1 MPSHYTYVYLIRIA
15 IVWRIDPVYLDGKI
29 TIITSRRADTVMNIP
44 TLRYNSRR
52 LTRAISAFLL
62 LPAAAMATG
71 IMPQGYPDAERINEG
86 RRIFFNE
93 TFDGNGRTC
102 GTCHPATN
110 NFTLDPKFIATL
122 PASDPLFVAERP
134 QPNPLAEH
142 FENPRLMREVGLIK
156 ENTNGFD
163 DLENNF
169 TMRSVPHLNALRV
182 SLLPP
187 TNGNDGTTLPPD
199 ERTGWSGDG
208 APVDLNG
215 PLAPHGT
222 LRDFTLG
229 AIRQHFT
236 RSLGREAGKDFRL
249 PEDDELDALE
259 AYMLSLGR
267 QREFDDFRTIRMKD
281 KRAERGRLNY
291 LGVGVSG
298 TLNCNACH
306 FNGGANT
313 DPEFDFPAA
322 ITPPAF
328 ELSNRSFAPRVEEL
342 VDQPGDIVDADG
354 NPFDDGFGR
363 GSSLFNVP
371 TVIEAA
377 DSGPFFHANQI
388 DTVEAMVSFYAS
400 KRHLRNGLVL
410 PPIVE
415 LNGSQVAN
423 VGAFLRVLNAD
434 ENVRS
439 AIALIKQAEL
449 VYRRKD
455 RRTNLKIAVSEI
467 DDAIE
472 VLEGG
477 NLHYSDALPA
487 LKKARRLAA
496 HPFSQSR
503 ARRLLRRIRPMLIER
518 PGQTATRNHA
528 WMIQS
533 SR

>member
-1 MPSHYTYVYLIRIA
+1 MNMPF
-15 IVWRIDPVYLDGKI
+15 
-29 TIITSRRADTVMNIP
+29 
-44 TLRYNSRR
+44 
-52 LTRAISAFLL
+52 TRAPFLAL
-62 LPAAAMATG
+62 TGSLIGMMLPPVCATATG
-71 IMPQGYPDAERINEG
+71 ILPQSYPNAALINDG
-86 RRIFFNE
+86 RRIFFEE
-93 TFDGNGRTC
+93 TFEGNGRTC

-110 NFTLDPKFIATL
+110 NFTIDPEFIATL
-122 PASDPLFVAERP
+122 PDDDPLFVAERP
-134 QPNPLAEH
+134 QPNPLAEL
-142 FENPRLMREVGLIK
+142 ENPRLMREAGLIR

-163 DLENNF
+163 APTANF

-182 SLLPP
+182 SLLAP

-199 ERTGWSGDG
+199 QRTGWSGDG
-208 APVDLNG
+208 APSEPVGSLST
-215 PLAPHGT
+215 HGT
-222 LRDFTLG
+222 LRDFTIG
-229 AIRQHFT
+229 AIRQHLT
-236 RSLGREAGKDFRL
+236 KTLQRVPGKDFRL
-249 PEDDELDALE
+249 PTEYEQDALE

-267 QREFDDFRTIRMKD
+267 QKEFDDFNTIHMKD
-281 KRAERGRLNY
+281 ARAERGRLNY

-313 DPEFDFPAA
+313 NPDFDFPAA

-342 VDQPGDIVDADG
+342 IDQTGDIIDAQG
-354 NPFDDGFGR
+354 NPFDDGFGH
-363 GSSLFNVP
+363 GTSLFNVP

-388 DTVEAMVSFYAS
+388 ETVEGMVAFYAS
-400 KRHLRNGLVL
+400 KRHLRNGQVL

-439 AIALIKQAEL
+439 AISLIKQAER
-449 VYRRKD
+449 VYTRKD
-455 RRTNLKIAVSEI
+455 RKTNLKIAVSEI

-472 VLEGG
+472 DLKGG
-477 NLHYSDALPA
+477 RLHFSDAVPA

-496 HPFSQSR
+496 YPFTMSR

-518 PGQTATRNHA
+518 PD
-528 WMIQS
+528 
-533 SR
+533 